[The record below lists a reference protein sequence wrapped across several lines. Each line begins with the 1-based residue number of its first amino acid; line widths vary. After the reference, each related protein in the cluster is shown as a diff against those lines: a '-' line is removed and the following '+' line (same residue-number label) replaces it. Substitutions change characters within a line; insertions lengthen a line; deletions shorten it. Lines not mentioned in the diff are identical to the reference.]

1 MFNLPSLSFNYNEL
15 YNSSFLS
22 NPLQS
27 ISEINSIN
35 IDLNN
40 ENKNIYNNE
49 KELKN
54 NNFNIIEIEENNEKN
69 MNNTLLSKKT
79 SRDKNNESFDIYNNL
94 FLDEYEYDK
103 NNNYCN
109 YSNEDLNRDYL
120 NFTFTQENNNNNENI
135 EKKEYIVQSIE
146 IKNEDEYF
154 NNFNNFNHNKI
165 KNSNYDCWN
174 EEKSQCG
181 RKTDEEKRNGKK
193 GIHTKDSEDNKIR
206 KIKSFFG
213 KSLYK
218 FIKNSFKEDTDL
230 LKLTIKVNKS
240 LKKDYN
246 ERLFKRKL
254 RNLFIET
261 KISDKYKLKNV
272 TTNEQL
278 IKKVYNERK
287 DTAVIRILNLTYMD
301 AFNIFRRKLKKNS
314 KLNPELKKKIEGT
327 QFLDNN
333 KFNDVETFFNK
344 IYKQELQKG
353 ENIED
358 INEYIKNIKNLIL
371 NFEDWFAYKVGRNR

>member
-246 ERLFKRKL
+246 ERLFKKKL

-314 KLNPELKKKIEGT
+314 KLNPELKKKIEGI

-333 KFNDVETFFNK
+333 KFNDVEIFFNK

>member
-1 MFNLPSLSFNYNEL
+1 MFNLSSLSFNYNEL

-22 NPLQS
+22 NPFQTF
-27 ISEINSIN
+27 SEINSIN
-35 IDLNN
+35 SDLNN
-40 ENKNIYNNE
+40 GNKYINNDE

-54 NNFNIIEIEENNEKN
+54 NNSNIIEIGENNEKN
-69 MNNTLLSKKT
+69 KNNTLLSKKT
-79 SRDKNNESFDIYNNL
+79 SRNKNNEYIEIYNNNL
-94 FLDEYEYDK
+94 FSDEYEYD
-103 NNNYCN
+103 NNYYN

-120 NFTFTQENNNNNENI
+120 DFTFTQENNNNNENI
-135 EKKEYIVQSIE
+135 EKKEYVVKSIE

-154 NNFNNFNHNKI
+154 NNFNAFNHNKI
-165 KNSNYDCWN
+165 KNTNYDCWN
-174 EEKSQCG
+174 EEKSQYG

-246 ERLFKRKL
+246 ERLFKKKL

-272 TTNEQL
+272 TTNGQL
-278 IKKVYNERK
+278 IKKVYSEGK

-314 KLNPELKKKIEGT
+314 KLNPKLRKKIEGT
-327 QFLDNN
+327 QFLDKN
-333 KFNDVETFFNK
+333 KFNDVEIFFNK

-353 ENIED
+353 ENIEY
-358 INEYIKNIKNLIL
+358 IHEYIKNIKNLIL

>member
-1 MFNLPSLSFNYNEL
+1 
-15 YNSSFLS
+15 
-22 NPLQS
+22 
-27 ISEINSIN
+27 
-35 IDLNN
+35 
-40 ENKNIYNNE
+40 
-49 KELKN
+49 
-54 NNFNIIEIEENNEKN
+54 

-246 ERLFKRKL
+246 ERLFKKKL

>member
-246 ERLFKRKL
+246 ERLFKKKL